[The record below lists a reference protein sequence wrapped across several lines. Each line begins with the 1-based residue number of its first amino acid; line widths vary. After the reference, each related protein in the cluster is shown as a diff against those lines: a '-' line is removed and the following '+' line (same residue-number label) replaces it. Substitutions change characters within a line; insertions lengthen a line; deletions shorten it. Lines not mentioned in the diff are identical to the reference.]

1 MILGTSRLEESIS
14 VALRVGTPQNC
25 HPLSTFPD
33 DATAAAA
40 AAAVNTD
47 ACSATF
53 GSAIARSLVALER
66 QPLGGGEEQHG
77 AAGSVKRKARPRRR
91 RRLESP
97 RRRLDDLCAQREAE
111 QTTGGGLS

>member
-1 MILGTSRLEESIS
+1 MILGTSRLEKSIS

-33 DATAAAA
+33 AAAAA

-47 ACSATF
+47 ASSATF

-66 QPLGGGEEQHG
+66 QPLGGEEEQHG
-77 AAGSVKRKARPRRR
+77 AAGSVKRKAHPRRR
-91 RRLESP
+91 RRLESS
-97 RRRLDDLCAQREAE
+97 RRRLDDLCAQRKAE
-111 QTTGGGLS
+111 QTGGST